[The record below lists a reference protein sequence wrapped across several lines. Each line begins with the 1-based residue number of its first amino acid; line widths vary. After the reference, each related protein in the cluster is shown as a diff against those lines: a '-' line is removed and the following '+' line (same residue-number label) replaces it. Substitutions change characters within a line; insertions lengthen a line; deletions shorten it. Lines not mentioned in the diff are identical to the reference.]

1 MSGNCSLTGLPDGI
15 GEMKSL
21 RKLNAFGCSLESLP
35 DRYVNSGSYCCSF
48 PKRSCCINGS
58 YYIFY
63 RLVLGRRLLQ
73 KLETELYVNLM
84 GRPKSHSAN
93 IRGEE
98 IHFILVL
105 CLHNSVLQEQKFECT
120 DQLVP

>member
-1 MSGNCSLTGLPDGI
+1 MYEPADYRITSLTCLEELDVSGN
-15 GEMKSL
+15 
-21 RKLNAFGCSLESLP
+21 
-35 DRYVNSGSYCCSF
+35 
-48 PKRSCCINGS
+48 CCINGS
-58 YYIFY
+58 YYILNRF
-63 RLVLGRRLLQ
+63 VLGRRLLQ

-93 IRGEE
+93 IRGKE

-105 CLHNSVLQEQKFECT
+105 CLHKSVLQEQKFECT